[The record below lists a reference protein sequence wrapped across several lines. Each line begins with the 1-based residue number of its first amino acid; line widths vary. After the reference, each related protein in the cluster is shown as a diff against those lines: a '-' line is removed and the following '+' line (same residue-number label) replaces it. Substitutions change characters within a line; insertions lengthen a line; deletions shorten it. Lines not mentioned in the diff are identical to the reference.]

1 MVARIGLKSIMRKKI
16 SPQMKKIQ
24 TTQRAAVI
32 HLREEPLFTIPMSS
46 DEGDISLYD
55 TNVRDIY
62 MAGFAL
68 FVRSPHR

>member
-1 MVARIGLKSIMRKKI
+1 
-16 SPQMKKIQ
+16 MKKIQ